1 MKKIISVLL
10 ALLMVFSVMSVGAV
24 TAFAEDAET
33 PVAAEEGTTSN
44 ATGRVSSYAEFNYK
58 CDYCGNTHEGFIGV
72 LITMLHTVLQ
82 AAQLVVTAVK
92 K

>member
-1 MKKIISVLL
+1 MKKVISVLL
-10 ALLMVFSVMSVGAV
+10 ALLMVFGVMSVGTV

-33 PVAAEEGTTSN
+33 PVAAEEETTRIS
-44 ATGRVSSYAEFNYK
+44 GYIPFSYD
-58 CDYCGNTHEGFIGV
+58 CDYCGETHTDFFGM

-82 AAQLVVTAVK
+82 AAKLVVTAVK